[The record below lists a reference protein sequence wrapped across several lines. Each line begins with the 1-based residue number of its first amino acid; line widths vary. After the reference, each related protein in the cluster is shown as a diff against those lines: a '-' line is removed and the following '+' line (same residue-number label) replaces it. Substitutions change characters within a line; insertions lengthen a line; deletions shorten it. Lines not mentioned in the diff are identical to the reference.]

1 MAGPTNTARNKSSNV
16 ESNMEFAYT
25 DEHFPSKRISSAG
38 EYEHAQSDRLSAW
51 GLAYD
56 IGILCG
62 HYIHFRSVIHIS
74 IVTVHII
81 RRLSSL
87 EGSSGWRMR
96 ITIFNQ
102 AKPFTIHIRSWFLWK
117 DNNSWRSR
125 GWDTKNNQ
133 RSIHC
138 HTYNANYQ
146 TSLFHIRLLLE
157 NEDELYRQNFQSTD
171 KAGHETLW

>member
-25 DEHFPSKRISSAG
+25 HEHFPSKRISSTG

-81 RRLSSL
+81 RRLLSL
-87 EGSSGWRMR
+87 EGSSGCRMR

-102 AKPFTIHIRSWFLWK
+102 AKPFTFHIRSWLFERITTLG
-117 DNNSWRSR
+117 DQEA
-125 GWDTKNNQ
+125 GTKNNQ

-138 HTYNANYQ
+138 HTYNANNP

-157 NEDELYRQNFQSTD
+157 NEDELYRRNFHSTD